1 MTNEVR
7 MPIIRSPKE
16 WPIFVWIVIIAGI
29 FVVWTA
35 WQSAGAGRAIREKQ
49 AEIDRWTEKIEEIID
64 QKKRDDANL
73 LAENEALAIAKD
85 REAQFRAQE
94 RARRIQAEQEN
105 RRLRLAREE
114 AVVES
119 IESIAAIDTTDD
131 TELALANRDRLL
143 ALFPHRDQI
152 SVKLFGVD
160 HVLDRKAAESVQEA
174 LQEVELNRFMLTN
187 LNEENAGLIVINM
200 GLDDSLAS
208 ALREVDQHELTRIA
222 LEQSLAI
229 TNDLADARGVKNT
242 LQEEQISNYKKRL
255 FWGGAKDLAIEGG
268 VAATAIAVG
277 GRDGALVAAGIG
289 AQRLIRI
296 ILR

>member
-7 MPIIRSPKE
+7 MPIVRSPRE

-49 AEIDRWTEKIEEIID
+49 AEIDLWTEKIEEIID

-94 RARRIQAEQEN
+94 RTRRIQAEQEN
-105 RRLRLAREE
+105 RRLRTARDE

-119 IESIAAIDTTDD
+119 IESIAAIDSTAD

-160 HVLDRKAAESVQEA
+160 HVLDREAAESVQEA

-187 LNEENAGLIVINM
+187 LNEENAGLIVINE
-200 GLDDSLAS
+200 GLDASLAS
-208 ALREVDQHELTRIA
+208 ALREVDQHELTRLA
-222 LEQSLAI
+222 LVESLTI
-229 TNDLADARGVKNT
+229 TNELADARGIKNT
-242 LQEEQISNYKKRL
+242 LQEEQIANYKKRL
-255 FWGGAKDLAIEGG
+255 IWGGVKDLAIEGG
-268 VAATAIAVG
+268 LAATAVAVG

>member
-7 MPIIRSPKE
+7 MPIVRSPRE

-49 AEIDRWTEKIEEIID
+49 AEIDLWTEKIEEIID

-73 LAENEALAIAKD
+73 EAENEALAIAKD

-94 RARRIQAEQEN
+94 RTRRIQAEQEN
-105 RRLRLAREE
+105 RRLRTARDE

-119 IESIAAIDTTDD
+119 IESIAAIDSTAD

-160 HVLDRKAAESVQEA
+160 HVLDREAAESVQEA

-187 LNEENAGLIVINM
+187 LNEENAGLIVINE
-200 GLDDSLAS
+200 GLDASLAS
-208 ALREVDQHELTRIA
+208 ALREVDQHELTRLA
-222 LEQSLAI
+222 LVESLTI
-229 TNDLADARGVKNT
+229 TNELADARGIKNT
-242 LQEEQISNYKKRL
+242 LQEEQIANYKKRL
-255 FWGGAKDLAIEGG
+255 IWGGVKDLAIEGG
-268 VAATAIAVG
+268 LAATAVAVG

>member
-7 MPIIRSPKE
+7 MPIVRSPKE

-49 AEIDRWTEKIEEIID
+49 AEIDLWTEKIEEIID

-73 LAENEALAIAKD
+73 EAENEALAIAKD

-94 RARRIQAEQEN
+94 RTRRIQAEQEN
-105 RRLRLAREE
+105 RRLRTARAE

-119 IESIAAIDTTDD
+119 VESIAAIDTTDD
-131 TELALANRDRLL
+131 TELALANRERLL

-160 HVLDRKAAESVQEA
+160 HVLDREAAESVQEA
-174 LQEVELNRFMLTN
+174 LQEVELNRFMMTN
-187 LNEENAGLIVINM
+187 LNGENAGLIEINE
-200 GLDDSLAS
+200 GLAASLAS
-208 ALREVDQHELTRIA
+208 ALREVDQHELTRLA
-222 LEQSLAI
+222 LVESLTI
-229 TNDLADARGVKNT
+229 TNELADARGIKNT
-242 LQEEQISNYKKRL
+242 LQEEQIANYKKRL
-255 FWGGAKDLAIEGG
+255 IWGGVKDLAIEGG
-268 VAATAIAVG
+268 LAATAVAVG

>member
-7 MPIIRSPKE
+7 MPIVRSPKE
-16 WPIFVWIVIIAGI
+16 WPIFVWVVIAAGI
-29 FVVWTA
+29 FVLWTA
-35 WQSAGAGRAIREKQ
+35 WNSAAAGKAIREKQ
-49 AEIDRWTEKIEEIID
+49 AEIDRWTEKIEEIVD
-64 QKKRDDANL
+64 KKKRDDANL

-94 RARRIQAEQEN
+94 RTRRIQAEQEN
-105 RRLRLAREE
+105 RRLRTAREE
-114 AVVES
+114 AVIES
-119 IESIAAIDTTDD
+119 VESIAAIETTADS
-131 TELALANRDRLL
+131 ELALANRDRLL

-160 HVLDRKAAESVQEA
+160 HVFDREASESVQEA

-187 LNEENAGLIVINM
+187 LNDENAGLIVINK

-208 ALREVDQHELTRIA
+208 ALREIDQHELTRIA
-222 LEQSLAI
+222 LEQSLAT
-229 TNDLADARGVKNT
+229 TNELADARGVKNT
-242 LQEEQISNYKKRL
+242 LQEEQIANYKKRL

-268 VAATAIAVG
+268 VAATAVAIG

>member
-7 MPIIRSPKE
+7 MPIVRSPKE

-49 AEIDRWTEKIEEIID
+49 AEIDLWTEKIEEIID

-73 LAENEALAIAKD
+73 EAENEALAIAKD

-94 RARRIQAEQEN
+94 RTRRIQAEQEN
-105 RRLRLAREE
+105 RRLRTARDE

-119 IESIAAIDTTDD
+119 IESIAAIDSTAD

-160 HVLDRKAAESVQEA
+160 HVLDREAAESVQEA

-187 LNEENAGLIVINM
+187 LNEENAGLIVINE
-200 GLDDSLAS
+200 GLDASLAS
-208 ALREVDQHELTRIA
+208 ALREVDQHELTRLA
-222 LEQSLAI
+222 LVESLTI
-229 TNDLADARGVKNT
+229 TNELADARGIKNT
-242 LQEEQISNYKKRL
+242 LQEEQIANYKKRL
-255 FWGGAKDLAIEGG
+255 IWGGVKDLAIEGG
-268 VAATAIAVG
+268 LAATAVAVG

>member
-7 MPIIRSPKE
+7 MPIVRSPKE
-16 WPIFVWIVIIAGI
+16 WPIFVWVVIAAGI
-29 FVVWTA
+29 FVLWTA
-35 WQSAGAGRAIREKQ
+35 WQSAAAGKAIQEKQ
-49 AEIDRWTEKIEEIID
+49 AEIDRWTEKIEEIVD
-64 QKKRDDANL
+64 KKKRDDANL
-73 LAENEALAIAKD
+73 EAENEALAIAKD

-94 RARRIQAEQEN
+94 RTRRIEAEQEN

-114 AVVES
+114 AVIES
-119 IESIAAIDTTDD
+119 VESIAAIDTTEDSD
-131 TELALANRDRLL
+131 LALANRDKLL

-160 HVLDRKAAESVQEA
+160 HVLDREAAESVQEA

-187 LNEENAGLIVINM
+187 LNEEIAGKDEINE
-200 GLDDSLAS
+200 GLEASLAS

-222 LEQSLAI
+222 LEQSLAT

-242 LQEEQISNYKKRL
+242 LQEEQIANYKKRL

-268 VAATAIAVG
+268 VAATAVAIG
-277 GRDGALVAAGIG
+277 GRDGALIAAGIG

>member
-7 MPIIRSPKE
+7 MPIVRSPRE
-16 WPIFVWIVIIAGI
+16 WPIFVWIIIIAGI

-35 WQSAGAGRAIREKQ
+35 WQSAGANSAIREKQ
-49 AEIDRWTEKIEEIID
+49 AEIDLWTEKIAEIID
-64 QKKRDDANL
+64 QKNRDDANL

-94 RARRIQAEQEN
+94 RTRRIQAEQEN
-105 RRLRLAREE
+105 RRLRTARDE

-119 IESIAAIDTTDD
+119 IESIAAIDSTEDTD
-131 TELALANRDRLL
+131 LALANRDRLL

-152 SVKLFGVD
+152 LVKLFGVD
-160 HVLDRKAAESVQEA
+160 HVFDREAAESVQEA

-187 LNEENAGLIVINM
+187 LNDENAGLMEINET
-200 GLDDSLAS
+200 LDASLAS
-208 ALREVDQHELTRIA
+208 ALREVDQHELTRLA
-222 LEQSLAI
+222 LVESLTI
-229 TNDLADARGVKNT
+229 TNELAEARGLKNI
-242 LQEEQISNYKKRL
+242 LQEEQIANYKKRMI
-255 FWGGAKDLAIEGG
+255 WGSVKDLAIEGG
-268 VAATAIAVG
+268 LAATAVAIG

>member
-7 MPIIRSPKE
+7 MPIVRSPRE
-16 WPIFVWIVIIAGI
+16 WPIFVWIIIIAGI

-35 WQSAGAGRAIREKQ
+35 WQSAGANRDIREKQ
-49 AEIDRWTEKIEEIID
+49 AEIDLWTEKIGEIID

-94 RARRIQAEQEN
+94 RTRRIQAEQEN
-105 RRLRLAREE
+105 RRLRTARDE

-119 IESIAAIDTTDD
+119 IESIAAIDSTAD
-131 TELALANRDRLL
+131 TELALANRERLL

-160 HVLDRKAAESVQEA
+160 HVLDREAAESVQEA

-187 LNEENAGLIVINM
+187 LNDENAGLMEINE
-200 GLDDSLAS
+200 GLDASLAS
-208 ALREVDQHELTRIA
+208 ALREVDQHELTRLA
-222 LEQSLAI
+222 LVESLTI
-229 TNDLADARGVKNT
+229 TNELADARGVKNT
-242 LQEEQISNYKKRL
+242 LQEEQIANYKKRL
-255 FWGGAKDLAIEGG
+255 IWGGVKDLAIEGG
-268 VAATAIAVG
+268 LAATAVAIG

>member
-7 MPIIRSPKE
+7 MPIVRSPRE
-16 WPIFVWIVIIAGI
+16 WPIFVWIIIIAGI

-35 WQSAGAGRAIREKQ
+35 WQSAGAGRDIREKQ
-49 AEIDRWTEKIEEIID
+49 AEIDLWTEKIEEIVD
-64 QKKRDDANL
+64 KKKRDDANL
-73 LAENEALAIAKD
+73 IAENEALAIAKD

-94 RARRIQAEQEN
+94 RTRRIQAEQEN
-105 RRLRLAREE
+105 RRLRTARDE

-119 IESIAAIDTTDD
+119 IESIAAIDSTEDTD
-131 TELALANRDRLL
+131 LALANRDRLL

-160 HVLDRKAAESVQEA
+160 HVLDREAAESVQEA
-174 LQEVELNRFMLTN
+174 LQEVELNRFMMTN
-187 LNEENAGLIVINM
+187 LNEENEGLILINV
-200 GLDDSLAS
+200 GLDASLAS
-208 ALREVDQHELTRIA
+208 ALREVDQHELTRLA
-222 LEQSLAI
+222 LVESLTI
-229 TNDLADARGVKNT
+229 TNELAEARGVKNT

-255 FWGGAKDLAIEGG
+255 IWGGVKDLAIEGG
-268 VAATAIAVG
+268 LAATAVAVG

>member
-7 MPIIRSPKE
+7 MPIVRSPKE

-49 AEIDRWTEKIEEIID
+49 AEIDLWTEKIEEIID

-94 RARRIQAEQEN
+94 RTRRIQAEQEN
-105 RRLRLAREE
+105 RRLRTARDE

-160 HVLDRKAAESVQEA
+160 HVLDREAAESVQEA

-187 LNEENAGLIVINM
+187 LNDENAGLMEINV
-200 GLDDSLAS
+200 GLDASLAS
-208 ALREVDQHELTRIA
+208 ALREVDQHELTRLA
-222 LEQSLAI
+222 LVESLTI
-229 TNDLADARGVKNT
+229 TNELADARGIKNT
-242 LQEEQISNYKKRL
+242 LQEEQIANYKKRL
-255 FWGGAKDLAIEGG
+255 IWGGVKDLAIEGG
-268 VAATAIAVG
+268 LAATAVAVG

>member
-7 MPIIRSPKE
+7 MPIVRSPKE
-16 WPIFVWIVIIAGI
+16 WPILVWVIIAIGI

-35 WQSAGAGRAIREKQ
+35 WNNAAAGRAIREKQ

-64 QKKRDDANL
+64 QKERDDANL

-105 RRLRLAREE
+105 RRLRTAREE
-114 AVVES
+114 AMEDLEES
-119 IESIAAIDTTDD
+119 VAAIETIEDST
-131 TELALANRDRLL
+131 LAVANKDRLL
-143 ALFPHRDQI
+143 ALFPHREQI

-160 HVLDRKAAESVQEA
+160 HVFDREAAESVQEA
-174 LQEVELNRFMLTN
+174 LQEVEVNRFVITN
-187 LNEENAGLIVINM
+187 LNQENNGLMEINET
-200 GLDDSLAS
+200 LDASLAS
-208 ALREVDQHELTRIA
+208 ALREVDQHEATRLA
-222 LEQSLAI
+222 LEASLAT
-229 TNDLADARGVKNT
+229 TNELAEARGVKND
-242 LQEEQISNYKKRL
+242 LQEEQIANYKKRL

-268 VAATAIAVG
+268 VAATAVAIG
-277 GRDGALVAAGIG
+277 GRDGALIAAGIG
-289 AQRLIRI
+289 TQRLIRI

>member
-7 MPIIRSPKE
+7 MPIVRSPRE
-16 WPIFVWIVIIAGI
+16 WPIFVWIIIIAGI

-49 AEIDRWTEKIEEIID
+49 AEIDLWTEKIEEIID

-94 RARRIQAEQEN
+94 RTRRIQAEQEN
-105 RRLRLAREE
+105 RRLRTARDE

-119 IESIAAIDTTDD
+119 VESIAAIDTTDD
-131 TELALANRDRLL
+131 TDLALANRDRLL

-160 HVLDRKAAESVQEA
+160 HVLDREAAESVQEA

-187 LNEENAGLIVINM
+187 LNEENAGLIVINE
-200 GLDDSLAS
+200 GLDASLAS
-208 ALREVDQHELTRIA
+208 ALREVDQHELTRLA
-222 LEQSLAI
+222 LVESLTI
-229 TNDLADARGVKNT
+229 TNELADARGVKNT
-242 LQEEQISNYKKRL
+242 LQEEQIANYKKRL
-255 FWGGAKDLAIEGG
+255 IWGGAKDLAIEGG
-268 VAATAIAVG
+268 LAATAVAIG